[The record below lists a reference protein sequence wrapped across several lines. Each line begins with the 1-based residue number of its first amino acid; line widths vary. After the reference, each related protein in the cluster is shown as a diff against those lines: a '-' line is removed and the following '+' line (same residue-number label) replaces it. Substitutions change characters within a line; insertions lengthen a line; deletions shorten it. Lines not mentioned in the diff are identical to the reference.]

1 MPSSR
6 HSFGTGAP
14 PSFYL
19 RIESIWLS
27 EKRDFFVQVIPA
39 FSLRKILLLS
49 SLVFR
54 RGLPNILLFEIVTL
68 WLPLFG

>member
-19 RIESIWLS
+19 RIEGIRLS
-27 EKRDFFVQVIPA
+27 EKRDFFVQVLPA

-49 SLVFR
+49 SLVFQ
-54 RGLPNILLFEIVTL
+54 GGITK
-68 WLPLFG
+68 